1 MARRSGQRFAVRPP
15 LVLTTFA
22 AEARTLFRP
31 SPRLIDECECAV
43 SVLIAIVFAHWLGTE
58 HVSWAAFS
66 GYAVMR
72 GHVAETLLR
81 GTLRIIGT
89 AIGAALALVLVP
101 PLTAGTNIVIVAVV
115 AGVIGGVS
123 LYGAIA
129 GRRAYAWLFLGLTF
143 EMILLDRLEHPD
155 VAIRA
160 FAITRFEEVC
170 AGTLACVLVSLAST
184 LTLRRIWPAPRTASP
199 PPMQWHPHAFRHAL
213 QAGVAVTA
221 LPILWVLFHIPQLAQ
236 SAITVLA
243 TMLLPLTSIGA
254 SGFAQVSRRLL
265 NRVIG
270 CLAGALLAAIVLFA
284 AHGSPTVLLI
294 GTLGGVILGRHFE
307 NGGTTVAY
315 LGTQFVLAVLVTL
328 VPDHYDQAAI
338 GPAIER
344 LTGILVGIAILEPML
359 LAWHLFAPKSE
370 VGRPAAIDAGGD

>member
-1 MARRSGQRFAVRPP
+1 M
-15 LVLTTFA
+15 
-22 AEARTLFRP
+22 
-31 SPRLIDECECAV
+31 
-43 SVLIAIVFAHWLGTE
+43 
-58 HVSWAAFS
+58 
-66 GYAVMR
+66 
-72 GHVAETLLR
+72 
-81 GTLRIIGT
+81 
-89 AIGAALALVLVP
+89 
-101 PLTAGTNIVIVAVV
+101 
-115 AGVIGGVS
+115 IGGVS

-143 EMILLDRLEHPD
+143 EMILLNRLEHPD

-184 LTLRRIWPAPRTASP
+184 RTLRRIWLAPRTAPP
-199 PPMQWHPHAFRHAL
+199 PPMQWHPHTFRHAL

-294 GTLGGVILGRHFE
+294 GTLGGVILDRHFE
-307 NGGTTVAY
+307 NGGTTIAY

-359 LAWHLFAPKSE
+359 LVWHLFAPKSK

>member
-1 MARRSGQRFAVRPP
+1 MRPP
-15 LVLTTFA
+15 LALTTLA
-22 AEARTLFRP
+22 SEARTLLHP
-31 SPRLIDECECAV
+31 SPRLIDEGECAV
-43 SVLIAIVFAHWLGTE
+43 SVLIAIVFAHWLGAE

-81 GTLRIIGT
+81 GMLRIIGT
-89 AIGAALALVLVP
+89 TIGAGLALILVP
-101 PLTAGTNIVIVAVV
+101 PLTAGTSILIVALV
-115 AGVIGGVS
+115 AGVIGAMS

-129 GRRAYAWLFLGLTF
+129 GKRAYAWLFLGLTF
-143 EMILLDRLEHPD
+143 EMILLDRLEHPG
-155 VAIRA
+155 ITIPA
-160 FAITRFEEVC
+160 FALTRFEEVC

-184 LTLRRIWPAPRTASP
+184 LTLRRLWPAPRAPTP

-213 QAGVAVTA
+213 QGGIAVTA
-221 LPILWVLFHIPQLAQ
+221 LPILWAAFHIPELAQ

-284 AHGSPTVLLI
+284 ASGSPIVLLI
-294 GTLGGVILGRHFE
+294 GTLVGVILGRHLE

-344 LTGILVGIAILEPML
+344 LTGILVGIAILEPVL
-359 LAWHLFAPKSE
+359 LGWHLFAPKGE
-370 VGRPAAIDAGGD
+370 AGRPERIDAGGD